1 MLVLGGVVV
10 VKGPE
15 YLTLLPPAILYINI
29 VTDGLPALALGVS
42 PVEPDAMRLPP
53 RNPTESVFSAD
64 VLIFIGLTILI
75 LGPIL
80 FYVFFTAPDVEQG
93 RTEVFFLMILGEL
106 TIALNLRSLRHSIFR
121 VSPHLLLTLSIIGSV
136 VFTFLIVAF
145 PQVRDAFGI
154 RHSTIA
160 HIEHMIAVV
169 LIVTS
174 AFEIAKFFLRRKFQK
189 HTSQ

>member
-1 MLVLGGVVV
+1 MMRWLI
-10 VKGPE
+10 
-15 YLTLLPPAILYINI
+15 AILAGSF
-29 VTDGLPALALGVS
+29 VLAGTQAQYPIK
-42 PVEPDAMRLPP
+42 PVR
-53 RNPTESVFSAD
+53 
-64 VLIFIGLTILI
+64 
-75 LGPIL
+75 
-80 FYVFFTAPDVEQG
+80 
-93 RTEVFFLMILGEL
+93 
-106 TIALNLRSLRHSIFR
+106 
-121 VSPHLLLTLSIIGSV
+121 
-136 VFTFLIVAF
+136 LIVAF